1 MNTKPNQGDVP
12 SPSKKKWISSK
23 GFSRRWDRSWSLFPG
38 AWTALFFSIVAHKEL
53 GDRAVALVAS
63 SPTYPDFE
71 ITKAKEILREWGVRL
86 VEVHSNELEIP
97 AFKENSPRR
106 CYYCKQELF
115 QKCREKAEAMGLR
128 YVADGA
134 NFDDRGDY
142 RPGMEAGRELGIRS
156 PLMEAG
162 FTKAD
167 IREVSRHLGLPTWNK
182 PSLACL
188 ASRFPYGTEISSP
201 RLKQVEKAED
211 HLRSL
216 GFGQLRV
223 RYHGELARVEVE
235 PAEIPRFLDPDLREK
250 VVRGLKEAG
259 FVYVTLDLQGY
270 RTGAMNET
278 LSRQDD
284 GQIPK
289 ELKPN
294 MGQITRIRKI
304 VLTGLFAALAVL
316 LSGIH
321 FPIGPT
327 KVFPFQHMVNAVAGV
342 LIGPWYGALAALIAA
357 IIRNAMGTGTI
368 FAFPGGIPGAIAVG
382 LAYRYTRR
390 DWAALLEP
398 VGTGGIGVFA
408 VTLLLGPLMGKEFA
422 FAFFLHRFY
431 GFQHPGIVLGVFP
444 FANPQ
449 ADQSP

>member
-1 MNTKPNQGDVP
+1 MNPKANQEEFPLPLKEKTAKLRRILQEMGSVLVA
-12 SPSKKKWISSK
+12 
-23 GFSRRWDRSWSLFPG
+23 FSGGVDSTL
-38 AWTALFFSIVAHKEL
+38 LLYLAHKEL
-53 GDRAVALVAS
+53 GDCAVALVAS

-86 VEVHSNELEIP
+86 VEVYSNELEIP

-106 CYYCKQELF
+106 CYHCKQELF
-115 QKCREKAEAMGLR
+115 QKCRERAEAMGLR

-142 RPGMEAGRELGIRS
+142 RPGMEAARELGIRS

-188 ASRFPYGTEISSP
+188 ASRFPYGTEISSG
-201 RLKQVEKAED
+201 RLKQVEKAEE

-223 RYHGELARVEVE
+223 RYHGDLARVEVE
-235 PAEIPRFLDPDLREK
+235 PSEIPRLLDSDLREE

-278 LSRQDD
+278 LSRQD
-284 GQIPK
+284 
-289 ELKPN
+289 
-294 MGQITRIRKI
+294 
-304 VLTGLFAALAVL
+304 
-316 LSGIH
+316 
-321 FPIGPT
+321 
-327 KVFPFQHMVNAVAGV
+327 
-342 LIGPWYGALAALIAA
+342 
-357 IIRNAMGTGTI
+357 
-368 FAFPGGIPGAIAVG
+368 
-382 LAYRYTRR
+382 
-390 DWAALLEP
+390 WADSQK
-398 VGTGGIGVFA
+398 T
-408 VTLLLGPLMGKEFA
+408 
-422 FAFFLHRFY
+422 
-431 GFQHPGIVLGVFP
+431 
-444 FANPQ
+444 
-449 ADQSP
+449 